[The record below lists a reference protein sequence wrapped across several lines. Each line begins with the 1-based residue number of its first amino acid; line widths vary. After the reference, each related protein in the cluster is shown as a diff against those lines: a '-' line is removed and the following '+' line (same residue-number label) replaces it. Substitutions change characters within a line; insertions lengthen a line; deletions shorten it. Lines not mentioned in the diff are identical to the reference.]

1 MVRHGEVRRVAVRQA
16 RLVEAEPGMVV
27 QGGVWLGTVRFGRYG
42 ALRRVEVRRVTAV
55 LGLAR

>member
-27 QGGVWLGTVRFGRYG
+27 QGGGWLGTVRFGRHG
-42 ALRRVEVRRVTAV
+42 ASRRVEVRWVTAV